1 MKKILIAIAAV
12 VSFNL
17 AIAQS
22 ADRTSAIMAFKDAA
36 KAMGDQNMEKAK
48 KSLLEAKT
56 YIDKSLSA
64 APDDPKA
71 LYYKG
76 DIYTTFSGIYAMDM
90 ANSPY
95 KEAELEK
102 ILMDGMEAYK
112 QSLLKKTKKEDFTEE
127 INAKMNMGR
136 AQSFNMGSEMF
147 NKKDYEKAADAYQGA
162 IMMWD
167 VLGKADTVAYYNQGL
182 CYEKLKK
189 NEEAVK
195 NFQKCISL
203 GYGGAELYSM
213 VYADLKAL
221 GKSDEALKF
230 LQEGRAKFPKDQALV
245 ISEVNYYLGKGENE
259 NAEKAINAAIAGDPK
274 NPTLYF
280 ALGSVYDNLK
290 LYEKA
295 EQSYKKA
302 IEIDANYFDAYY
314 NLGVMK
320 YNEAAE
326 MMKKVNDIADAA
338 EYEREKK
345 KADETFKAA
354 LPYLE
359 KARTLNPK
367 DRDNLTMLKNIYVRS
382 GDKAKAEEIKA
393 LLQN

>member
-1 MKKILIAIAAV
+1 MKKILIAIV
-12 VSFNL
+12 TVLSVNL
-17 AIAQS
+17 AVAQS

-36 KAMGDQNMEKAK
+36 KAMGDQNMDKAR
-48 KSLLEAKT
+48 KSILEAKT
-56 YIDKSLSA
+56 YIDKAITA

-76 DIYTTFSGIYAMDM
+76 DIYTTFTALYAMDL

-95 KEAELEK
+95 KEAELEQMLK
-102 ILMDGMEAYK
+102 DGYNAYK
-112 QSLLKKTKKEDFTEE
+112 LSIEKKTKKEDFTEE

-136 AQSFNMGSEMF
+136 AQAFNMGSEFF
-147 NKKDYEKAADAYQGA
+147 NKKDYEKAADSYDMA
-162 IMMWD
+162 IQLWN

-182 CYEKLKK
+182 CFEKLKK
-189 NEEAVK
+189 NEEAAK

-213 VYADLKAL
+213 IYADLKSI
-221 GKSDEALKF
+221 GKNDEALKY

-302 IEIDANYFDAYY
+302 IEIDPNYFDAYY

-359 KARTLNPK
+359 KARVLNPK

-382 GDKAKAEEIKA
+382 GEKAKAEEIKA